1 MVCHICLLS
10 CEKALPPFWGKGL
23 KKQTRRGKCESSSPR
38 LIGFAR
44 WVFLFSPWPPRTQ
57 VFLRHIHWK
66 VIYEMDYR
74 WTTDY
79 VFFKHDSIFRTLTV
93 GTSGHCQL
101 VKNILIFFIRR
112 VILSSRPLLWLVRFK
127 ESHCLVRVSNSSFS
141 CKQQALG
148 RK

>member
-1 MVCHICLLS
+1 MPHMFIILWKGSASIL
-10 CEKALPPFWGKGL
+10 GKGAKKADTAREMWEL
-23 KKQTRRGKCESSSPR
+23 KSSLDWLRS
-38 LIGFAR
+38 LSFS
-44 WVFLFSPWPPRTQ
+44 LFPMASKDWQ
-57 VFLRHIHWK
+57 VFQRHIHWK